1 MPEPSGPP
9 PPAGA
14 TFEFIQTQ
22 AAQARRTRPPLL
34 DLGDNPA
41 DRVPLRSDADSKL
54 RRRESR
60 LGLGR
65 IFGWGKTTTPEKTAG
80 FPALSP
86 ASMEAPQRSGGIRA
100 SIAELNWPYGLQNG
114 TGQRSEV
121 TLPSLAIPANP
132 ALKHKK
138 SASGVRGQPSS
149 GGNRGSIA
157 SWDPPPLF
165 KAYPQAIKH
174 AHLSACTASAD
185 TVLRLHSSKSLL
197 ALDTPEQ
204 SGVDK
209 NDRSKKKHRR
219 NTSGSSSLKLD
230 WTTKA
235 FVLVTSG
242 HLLQYSGDGPFD
254 RFPEKILQLG
264 KDSAAFASDVLPG
277 CHWVIQVS
285 SVVEPERAPASHA
298 SSLLSRFPFRGH
310 ERKHTSNLL
319 MVFGGAEEMD
329 SWITVLRR
337 EIESLGGRKYL
348 SETGRPKVEDPD
360 FQLRSQPS
368 QRTLVVRDPERYS
381 RVMSPEPGWGS
392 PTTTEAPER
401 YSRVISPDPVWGSP
415 TATEGPDIHL
425 DLADVD
431 VGDQSFD
438 DTSTASGIS
447 HDGRQLDGLRDS
459 TNRLS
464 FISSGQR
471 TVITSA
477 GSSPACSPTRDSFAP
492 PEDVQIPDLPLQ
504 DDFLRPRARPNAAAI
519 NDRRQSMQTMNH
531 VFELRVA
538 SAQMSRPHST
548 HPIMAHPDYPL
559 PPLPNAIPNFSVPQG
574 MAKRY
579 SHPRAALAEPIQT
592 APIIGRMASRRQPPT
607 ALAINGRPL
616 SLVEDQPSPMSP
628 PLTEEDPISP
638 STASTFSVRAR
649 GHGHERHG
657 SASSAA
663 SEHRR
668 LDRHST
674 VISEVP
680 EPAEDAVQDD
690 VQSKHRRRPSASSTR
705 SLNKVRSQLLSM
717 PDHFPLPPP
726 SPISPPPQDIR
737 RPKSS
742 LDFYARAQS
751 PIPLSV
757 EESLRNKRF
766 SCYSGEAD
774 KPKHDSH
781 DPHRRARPH
790 SLKPVPRSSQHLRV
804 DSLSK
809 ALLQRRSLSQLA
821 EGPPPA
827 PPPNRALPP
836 LPPRK
841 SSGASLGPPI
851 RPTPPGYI

>member
-1 MPEPSGPP
+1 MADTSGP

-14 TFEFIQTQ
+14 TFEFIQNQ

-65 IFGWGKTTTPEKTAG
+65 IFGWGKTTTPEKTAWS
-80 FPALSP
+80 PALSP
-86 ASMEAPQRSGGIRA
+86 ATMEAPQRSGGIRA
-100 SIAELNWPYGLQNG
+100 SLAELNWPYGLQNG

-121 TLPSLAIPANP
+121 TLPSLAISANS

-138 SASGVRGQPSS
+138 SASGVRGLPSS
-149 GGNRGSIA
+149 GGHRGSVA

-185 TVLRLHSSKSLL
+185 TVLRLHGSKNSL
-197 ALDTPEQ
+197 ALDTPEM

-219 NTSGSSSLKLD
+219 NTSGSSALKLD

-381 RVMSPEPGWGS
+381 RVISPEPAWGS
-392 PTTTEAPER
+392 PTATEAPER
-401 YSRVISPDPVWGSP
+401 YSR
-415 TATEGPDIHL
+415 
-425 DLADVD
+425 
-431 VGDQSFD
+431 SFD

-447 HDGRQLDGLRDS
+447 HDGRQLDRLRDS

-538 SAQMSRPHST
+538 SAQMNRPHST
-548 HPIMAHPDYPL
+548 HPITAHPDYPL

-579 SHPRAALAEPIQT
+579 SHPRAALAEPVQT
-592 APIIGRMASRRQPPT
+592 TTPIIGRMASRRQPPT

-628 PLTEEDPISP
+628 PLTEEDPLSP
-638 STASTFSVRAR
+638 STVSTFSARVR
-649 GHGHERHG
+649 EP
-657 SASSAA
+657 
-663 SEHRR
+663 SE
-668 LDRHST
+668 D
-674 VISEVP
+674 
-680 EPAEDAVQDD
+680 DVQEA

-705 SLNKVRSQLLSM
+705 SLNRVRSQLLSM

-751 PIPLSV
+751 PVPLTV

-774 KPKHDSH
+774 KPKHDSY

-841 SSGASLGPPI
+841 SSEAGLGRPF